1 MLSAFK
7 RLEAERLE
15 TQDVAVE
22 AQRPL
27 DILYPP
33 VGVVSIGY
41 LHLSRKSFRGESYQ
55 TGHRISVGQG
65 VGRCLVRRSPA
76 MPARPATAR
85 FPPARSPVP
94 STAGGSR
101 GGAGDEMPW
110 APLLA
115 RLLPHHPEPRR
126 PYYSH
131 AYRST
136 LSGFRRTVAS
146 FARSS
151 CGTAPALL
159 PRLPRS
165 GYGSSPSSC
174 CSESRDEG

>member
-7 RLEAERLE
+7 CLEAERLE

-33 VGVVSIGY
+33 VGVVSISY

-55 TGHRISVGQG
+55 TGHRISVAQG
-65 VGRCLVRRSPA
+65 AGCLVRRSPA
-76 MPARPATAR
+76 KPARPATAR

-110 APLLA
+110 APQA
-115 RLLPHHPEPRR
+115 E
-126 PYYSH
+126 
-131 AYRST
+131 
-136 LSGFRRTVAS
+136 VAV
-146 FARSS
+146 
-151 CGTAPALL
+151 
-159 PRLPRS
+159 
-165 GYGSSPSSC
+165 
-174 CSESRDEG
+174 